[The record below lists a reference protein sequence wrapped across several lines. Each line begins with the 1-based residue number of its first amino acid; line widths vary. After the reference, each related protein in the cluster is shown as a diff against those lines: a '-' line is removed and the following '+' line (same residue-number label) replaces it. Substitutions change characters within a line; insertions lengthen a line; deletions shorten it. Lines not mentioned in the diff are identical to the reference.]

1 MMNRAG
7 HISKVYI
14 KSSRKKT
21 EYATTDYILESLYLM
36 RTRDNLP
43 VFELL
48 IILANGNVDSVSFS
62 RDSPHCYFY
71 ARIHKDFIS
80 MIIRKSH
87 EGRDV
92 EFQVP
97 LETLKLAIRDSDRD
111 DL

>member
-1 MMNRAG
+1 MINRSG
-7 HISKVYI
+7 RISKVYI
-14 KSSRKKT
+14 KSSGKKT
-21 EYATTDYILESLYLM
+21 EYATIDYILESLYLM
-36 RTRDNLP
+36 RARDNLP

-48 IILANGNVDSVSFS
+48 KMLANGNVDSVSFS
-62 RDSPHCYFY
+62 RDLPHCYFY

-80 MIIRKSH
+80 IIVRRSH

-111 DL
+111 NL